1 MKRKVLVA
9 DVFHDER
16 SKDFRVYFG
25 WIIPE
30 PDVNPWNMIESTWT
44 LHRLNMDL
52 RFHSDVS
59 CLQAHTAWE
68 PD

>member
-9 DVFHDER
+9 DVVFHDDR

-44 LHRLNMDL
+44 LHRLNMDNHGSYNHL
-52 RFHSDVS
+52 GSHCDVS
-59 CLQAHTAWE
+59 
-68 PD
+68 